1 MQGLSRGLV
10 EAVAF
15 DKKGVTSLDWV
26 TYPMIRFKDAPTIHI
41 HGLSRTDVPDPA
53 GPGSR
58 TTGSGEPALSPV
70 PAAVANAFF
79 DATGVRIREAP
90 MTPARVRAVLKAAG
104 K

>member
-1 MQGLSRGLV
+1 
-10 EAVAF
+10 
-15 DKKGVTSLDWV
+15 
-26 TYPMIRFKDAPTIHI
+26 MIRFKDAPEDPHPRA
-41 HGLSRTDVPDPA
+41 HPHRRARTRRV
-53 GPGSR
+53 PGSR

>member
-1 MQGLSRGLV
+1 
-10 EAVAF
+10 
-15 DKKGVTSLDWV
+15 
-26 TYPMIRFKDAPTIHI
+26 MIRFKDAPTVHI
-41 HGLSRTDVPDPA
+41 HGLTRTDVNHDPE

-79 DATGVRIREAP
+79 DATGLRIREAP

>member
-1 MQGLSRGLV
+1 M
-10 EAVAF
+10 F

-26 TYPMIRFKDAPTIHI
+26 TYPMIRFKDAPTVHI
-41 HGLSRTDVPDPA
+41 HGLTRTDVPDPGRVPA
-53 GPGSR
+53 RGRRARASR
-58 TTGSGEPALSPV
+58 RLSPV

-90 MTPARVRAVLKAAG
+90 MTPGRVRAVLKAAG